1 MLEGASHKLHKT
13 FKWGTPAATTM
24 ADMTQKTL
32 LLVEDDPDLLE
43 ILRLTF
49 EMEGYRVVLAADGEE
64 ALDKARR
71 HAPDLIVLD
80 LMLPKLDGI
89 EVCRQLRSEPS
100 FRRVPILM
108 LTAKGEE
115 SDVVLGLGV
124 GADDYLIKPARPR
137 ELVAR
142 AKNLLRRVSQ
152 DDATVTESLIKVG
165 DLVIDPVR
173 FEVRIGDGDPMQLTP
188 SEFKLLQTL
197 AGSPG
202 RVFRR
207 NELLDTTMGAGVIV
221 TERNIDTHVK
231 SVRKKL
237 AEKGELI
244 ETVRGVGYRFSDR
257 APS

>member
-1 MLEGASHKLHKT
+1 MGN
-13 FKWGTPAATTM
+13 
-24 ADMTQKTL
+24 MTQKTL

-49 EMEGYRVVLAADGEE
+49 EMEGFRLVLAVDGQE

-80 LMLPKLDGI
+80 IMLPKLDGI
-89 EVCRQLRSEPS
+89 EVCRQLRAEST

-108 LTAKGEE
+108 LTAKAEE
-115 SDVVLGLGV
+115 SDVVLGLGI
-124 GADDYLIKPARPR
+124 GADDYVVKPARPR
-137 ELVAR
+137 ELAAR
-142 AKNLLRRVSQ
+142 VRNLLRRVSQ
-152 DDATVTESLIKVG
+152 DDSTVTESMIAVG

-173 FEVRIGDGDPMQLTP
+173 FEVRIGDDAPVQLTP

-207 NELLDTTMGAGVIV
+207 GELLDSTMGAGVIV

-231 SVRKKL
+231 SVRRKL
-237 AEKGELI
+237 AERGAWI

-257 APS
+257 TEA

>member
-1 MLEGASHKLHKT
+1 
-13 FKWGTPAATTM
+13 M
-24 ADMTQKTL
+24 AGMTQKTL

-49 EMEGYRVVLAADGEE
+49 EMEGYRLVVAEDGEQ
-64 ALDKARR
+64 ALDKVKR
-71 HAPDLIVLD
+71 HAPDLVVLD

-89 EVCRQLRSEPS
+89 EVCRRIRADAALQHI
-100 FRRVPILM
+100 PILM

-115 SDVVLGLGV
+115 SDVVLGLGI
-124 GADDYLIKPARPR
+124 GADDYMIKPARPK
-137 ELVAR
+137 ELTAR
-142 AKNLLRRVSQ
+142 VRNLLRRTPRVE
-152 DDATVTESLIKVG
+152 ATVTDALISVG

-173 FEVRIGDGDPMQLTP
+173 YEVRVGEDAPIQLTP

-207 NELLDTTMGAGVIV
+207 AELLDNTVGAGVIV

-231 SVRKKL
+231 SVRHKL
-237 AEKGELI
+237 GNSGDLI
-244 ETVRGVGYRFSDR
+244 ETVRGVGYRFADS
-257 APS
+257 PGT

>member
-1 MLEGASHKLHKT
+1 MS
-13 FKWGTPAATTM
+13 
-24 ADMTQKTL
+24 QKTL

-43 ILRLTF
+43 VLRLTF
-49 EMEGYRVVLAADGEE
+49 EMEGYRLVLATDGEQ

-71 HAPDLIVLD
+71 HAPDLMILD

-89 EVCRQLRSEPS
+89 EVCRRLRGEAG
-100 FRRVPILM
+100 FQRLPILM

-115 SDVVLGLGV
+115 ADIVLGLGI
-124 GADDYLIKPARPR
+124 GADDYLVKPARPR

-142 AKNLLRRVSQ
+142 VRSLLRRSSGAQ
-152 DDATVTESLIKVG
+152 PTVTDEMISI
-165 DLVIDPVR
+165 DDMVIDPVR
-173 FEVRIGDGDPMQLTP
+173 FEVRVAEQPPVQLTP

-197 AGSPG
+197 AGNPG

-207 NELLDTTMGAGVIV
+207 AELLDRTVGAGVIV

-231 SVRKKL
+231 SVRRKL
-237 AEKGELI
+237 GDKGIQI

-257 APS
+257 AGT

>member
-1 MLEGASHKLHKT
+1 
-13 FKWGTPAATTM
+13 M
-24 ADMTQKTL
+24 ADMSQKTL

-43 ILRLTF
+43 VLRLTF
-49 EMEGYRVVLAADGEE
+49 EIEGFRLVLATDGEQ

-71 HAPDLIVLD
+71 HAPDLMILD

-89 EVCRQLRSEPS
+89 EVCRRLRSEPA
-100 FRRVPILM
+100 FQRLPILM

-115 SDVVLGLGV
+115 TDIVLGLGI
-124 GADDYLIKPARPR
+124 GADDYLVKPARPR

-142 AKNLLRRVSQ
+142 VRSLLRRSSSAQ
-152 DDATVTESLIKVG
+152 PTVTDEMISVE

-173 FEVRIGDGDPMQLTP
+173 FEVRVAEEPPVQLTP

-207 NELLDTTMGAGVIV
+207 GELLDHTVGAGAIV

-231 SVRKKL
+231 SVRRKL
-237 AEKGELI
+237 GIKGNMI

-257 APS
+257 PSA

>member
-1 MLEGASHKLHKT
+1 
-13 FKWGTPAATTM
+13 M

-49 EMEGYRVVLAADGEE
+49 EMEGYRLVQAMDGEE
-64 ALDKARR
+64 ALKMAHR
-71 HAPDLIVLD
+71 HGPDLIVLD
-80 LMLPKLDGI
+80 VMLPKLDGI
-89 EVCRQLRSEPS
+89 EVCRQLRAESA

-108 LTAKGEE
+108 LTAKAEE
-115 SDVVLGLGV
+115 SDVVLGLGI
-124 GADDYLIKPARPR
+124 GADDYVVKPARPR
-137 ELVAR
+137 ELAAR
-142 AKNLLRRVSQ
+142 VRNLLKRVST
-152 DDATVTESLIKVG
+152 DDATITESLITVD

-173 FEVRIGDGDPMQLTP
+173 FEVRISDGEPVQLTP

-197 AGSPG
+197 ASNPG

-237 AEKGELI
+237 LEKGDLI

-257 APS
+257 PTSS